1 MNIRNRI
8 YKYVSFIYKDV
19 IIKNK
24 EHKKCNITKNRVL
37 NNIVD
42 RILML
47 HDDNDI
53 KDEYSEFIED
63 NRKWLIPIENY
74 HTDVTNYFTYRKVI
88 NEYKKK
94 NNKKDLNS
102 SDLKK
107 IRNDNNIITLKHPIN
122 NIQDCDL
129 NKFLH
134 SHIKI
139 NKMLEDYNI
148 SAIKENNIRFKYEK
162 TIYEIKK
169 NIKLFQ
175 PLSRRSTF
183 IPKYITLDSE
193 SIIMLFTKGN
203 KNELLKQIKNNK
215 DKLWLKFFKISKF
228 LKSNKKIYF

>member
-1 MNIRNRI
+1 MKNLSLFYENEYSKINNNHKINSNKLSYIIPYQIIEIITSLTNNIKLNIRNRI

-102 SDLKK
+102 SDLTK

-139 NKMLEDYNI
+139 NKISEDYNI
-148 SAIKENNIRFKYEK
+148 SAIKENNILFKY
-162 TIYEIKK
+162 
-169 NIKLFQ
+169 
-175 PLSRRSTF
+175 
-183 IPKYITLDSE
+183 
-193 SIIMLFTKGN
+193 
-203 KNELLKQIKNNK
+203 
-215 DKLWLKFFKISKF
+215 
-228 LKSNKKIYF
+228 